1 MMKTI
6 VLVGAG
12 HAHLHVIKAWQ
23 KEPLPNCRL
32 VVISASKYQYYSG
45 MFSGYAEGLYSEEQT
60 RVSLVPFCR
69 IAGALFYEDTIER
82 IDSSARTLF
91 GKSRTSYSYDIVSF
105 DIGST
110 IAIPEAFQDV
120 SPQVK
125 PSHEMMDTI
134 NKIRSTAHPVIIGGG
149 AAAVEMALSI
159 QHWRLKNGSTTPVQ
173 LVSASPFLEGTG
185 AESEI
190 HKVIQQ
196 AGISVM
202 EEDEVLRMENE
213 TVHTKK
219 GNVLEATALFW
230 LTGASSFPIFRDS
243 NLSTTDGFL
252 NVTSTLQSTDEPTIF
267 AAGDCAHFTA
277 SKTSLA
283 KNGVH
288 AVKQGPILWYNLQAL
303 IGNQKLRAYEP
314 KSPQLSILSIGNR
327 EGLMLYG
334 NWHFKGKLAWRIKHQ
349 IDTRFMNKYK

>member
-1 MMKTI
+1 MKTI

-32 VVISASKYQYYSG
+32 VVISASNYQYYSG

-91 GKSRTSYSYDIVSF
+91 GKSGTSYSYDIVSF

-110 IAIPEAFQDV
+110 IAIPEAFQEV
-120 SPQVK
+120 SPDVK
-125 PSHEMMDTI
+125 PSHEMMATI
-134 NKIRSTAHPVIIGGG
+134 HQIRSTPHPVIVGGG

-159 QHWRLKNGSTTPVQ
+159 HHWRINNGYMTPIQV
-173 LVSASPFLEGTG
+173 VSASPLLKGTG
-185 AESEI
+185 AEHEI
-190 HKVIQQ
+190 RNLINQT
-196 AGISVM
+196 GISLS
-202 EEDEVLRMENE
+202 EEDEVLRMEKDS
-213 TVHTKK
+213 VHTKNGK
-219 GNVLEATALFW
+219 VLKATALFW
-230 LTGASSFPIFRDS
+230 LTGATSFSIFRDS
-243 NLSTTDGFL
+243 ALSTTDGFL

-277 SKTSLA
+277 SQTSLA

-288 AVKQGPILWYNLQAL
+288 AVKQGPILWYNIQAL
-303 IGNQKLRAYEP
+303 VGNQKLRAYEP
-314 KSPQLSILSIGNR
+314 KSPQLSILSIGSR
-327 EGLMLYG
+327 EGFLLYG

>member
-1 MMKTI
+1 MKTI

-23 KEPLPNCRL
+23 KEPLPGCRL

-82 IDSSARTLF
+82 LDSSVKTLF
-91 GKSRTSYSYDIVSF
+91 GKSGTSYSYDIVSF

-110 IAIPEAFQDV
+110 IAIPEAFQDM
-120 SPQVK
+120 SPKVK
-125 PSHEMMDTI
+125 PSHEMMNTI
-134 NKIRSTAHPVIIGGG
+134 SNIRSTVHPVLIGGG

-159 QHWRLKNGSTTPVQ
+159 QHWRMKNGFKTPVQ
-173 LVSASPFLEGTG
+173 LVSASPLLKDTG
-185 AESEI
+185 AES
-190 HKVIQQ
+190 KIQNEMKQ
-196 AGISVM
+196 AGILVSI
-202 EEDEVLRMENE
+202 EDEVLRMENDA
-213 TVHTKK
+213 VHTKN
-219 GNVLEATALFW
+219 GNVLKASALFW
-230 LTGASSFPIFRDS
+230 LTGASSFPIFLAS
-243 NLSTTDGFL
+243 GLSTTDGFL

-288 AVKQGPILWYNLQAL
+288 AVKQGPVLWYNLQAL
-303 IGNQKLRAYEP
+303 IGNQKLRSYEP
-314 KSPQLSILSIGNR
+314 KSPQLSILSIGKR
-327 EGLMLYG
+327 EGLLLYG
-334 NWHFKGKLAWRIKHQ
+334 NWHFKGRLAWRIKHQ